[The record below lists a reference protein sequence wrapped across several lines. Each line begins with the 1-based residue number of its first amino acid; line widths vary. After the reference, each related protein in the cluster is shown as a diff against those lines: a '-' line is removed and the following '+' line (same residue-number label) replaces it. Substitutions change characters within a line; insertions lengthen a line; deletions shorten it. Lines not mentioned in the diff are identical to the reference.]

1 LVARESSL
9 FPETDTQGFLI
20 HPETWNKAV
29 AEILAREEVPGK
41 LTEEHWKVLDFLRE
55 YYLQFDNVPPIRMLC
70 KRTGLKFAYI
80 CKLFPSGLVKGAFRI
95 AGIPRDTISPGSF
108 YQ

>member
-1 LVARESSL
+1 MAARESSL
-9 FPETDTQGFLI
+9 FPETDMEGFLV
-20 HPETWNKAV
+20 HPEMWSKAV
-29 AEILAREEVPGK
+29 AESLAQGEVPGK

-55 YYLQFDNVPPIRMLC
+55 YYLQFNNVPPIRMLC

-80 CKLFPSGLVKGAFRI
+80 CKLFPSGLVKGACRI
-95 AGIPRDTISPGSF
+95 AGMPRDAISPGSF